1 MLVNPHCIPSRMT
14 VAQLMEMIFGEVCY
28 KNTMIGDATIFMSDS
43 SAPEAIG
50 RVLEGQFGLEKAG
63 NQIMYD
69 GASGVQMPTTIF
81 SGPVFAMRLKH
92 MVEDKWNARA
102 EGRRE
107 QKTHQPTGGRGA
119 QGGLRI
125 GEMERDALAGHGIS
139 RFLRESLMERAD
151 LTEIR
156 LCNGCGT
163 VPIFNKRQNLF
174 VCPLCDGPVRFM
186 GTTGQ
191 NMELLPTPTRSLVT
205 TDIVEMPYATKLLA
219 EELQTYMNMGMRIL
233 TGEAISGL
241 KEPEYS
247 MPGVNSVKNVLAKP
261 LPEIVLPETRVPP
274 YREGVV
280 EVLPSEEQLGALG
293 VLPSAAEQEAAQAA
307 AEEAAAEAE
316 AQAYVPLTPMEMAA
330 QRNADFAAAGAAGA
344 PAPVPVI
351 VQQQQQQ
358 QQQPPS
364 FLVQQP
370 VLQQAQPM
378 VQLQPP
384 PFAPPPSDQEAF
396 NRGVAA
402 ARQQMAQQGGMQ
414 YMTPAPMMYA
424 SPVGGA
430 QVITVDTGPR
440 AMYEGGYQEDLQE
453 ATRGHPVMGGGSRRH
468 TTPRHRAESPR
479 SRGPMTVAGG
489 NITPTTRIVVNRIG

>member
-28 KNTMIGDATIFMSDS
+28 KNTMIGDATLFMSDS

-107 QKTHQPTGGRGA
+107 QRTRQPTGGRGA

-151 LTEIR
+151 LAEIR

-186 GTTGQ
+186 GTTAQ

-233 TGEAISGL
+233 TGDAISGL
-241 KEPEYS
+241 REPEYS

-274 YREGVV
+274 YREGIV

-293 VLPSAAEQEAAQAA
+293 VLPLVEEQEKEHEDSLENVTPNYAPVTPPEVVAQ
-307 AEEAAAEAE
+307 
-316 AQAYVPLTPMEMAA
+316 M
-330 QRNADFAAAGAAGA
+330 RADFAAAEAMAS
-344 PAPVPVI
+344 PAPVPVLF
-351 VQQQQQQ
+351 QQQK
-358 QQQPPS
+358 PPS
-364 FLVQQP
+364 FLLQQP
-370 VLQQAQPM
+370 IMQQAQPM

-384 PFAPPPSDQEAF
+384 PFAPSEQEAF

-402 ARQQMAQQGGMQ
+402 ARQQMNQQAVQQGGAQ
-414 YMTPAPMMYA
+414 YITPAPLVYA

-453 ATRGHPVMGGGSRRH
+453 ATRGHPVMGSGGSGGSSSRRH

-479 SRGPMTVAGG
+479 RGPMTVAGG
-489 NITPTTRIVVNRIG
+489 NITPATRIVVNRIG

>member
-1 MLVNPHCIPSRMT
+1 
-14 VAQLMEMIFGEVCY
+14 
-28 KNTMIGDATIFMSDS
+28 
-43 SAPEAIG
+43 
-50 RVLEGQFGLEKAG
+50 
-63 NQIMYD
+63 
-69 GASGVQMPTTIF
+69 
-81 SGPVFAMRLKH
+81 
-92 MVEDKWNARA
+92 
-102 EGRRE
+102 
-107 QKTHQPTGGRGA
+107 
-119 QGGLRI
+119 
-125 GEMERDALAGHGIS
+125 MERDALAGHGIS

-151 LTEIR
+151 LAEIR

-293 VLPSAAEQEAAQAA
+293 VLPGPAEQEAAAQAA
-307 AEEAAAEAE
+307 AEAAEE
-316 AQAYVPLTPMEMAA
+316 AYAPRTSTEMAA
-330 QRNADFAAAGAAGA
+330 QRNADFVAAQAMA
-344 PAPVPVI
+344 PAPVVVQQPVL
-351 VQQQQQQ
+351 VQQQQQT
-358 QQQPPS
+358 PS

-370 VLQQAQPM
+370 IIQQPQPM

-414 YMTPAPMMYA
+414 QGGTQYMTPAPMMYA

-440 AMYEGGYQEDLQE
+440 AMYEGGFQEDLQE

-489 NITPTTRIVVNRIG
+489 NITPATRIVVNRIG